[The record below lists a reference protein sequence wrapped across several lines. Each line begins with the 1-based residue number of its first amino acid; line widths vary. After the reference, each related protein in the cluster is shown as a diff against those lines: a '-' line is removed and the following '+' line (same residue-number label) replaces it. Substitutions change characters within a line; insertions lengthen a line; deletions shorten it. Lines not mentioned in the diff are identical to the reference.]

1 MKRLLHSPSFARLQ
15 SPFTHKTVDATVCD
29 ILKDPQSFNG
39 KIVRIKETVSS
50 GFDEFIIK
58 PENCKYHVDSIWLSF
73 PEGTKAKSGPSAM
86 LQLQPARNFNGTVT
100 PVDRAPVTLDLAA
113 TRSVSSLKRQ
123 SSCGNQGQ
131 VPY

>member
-1 MKRLLHSPSFARLQ
+1 MKRLLHIALFCTFAISLHAQ
-15 SPFTHKTVDATVCD
+15 TVDTTVCD

-58 PENCKYHVDSIWLSF
+58 PEDCKYHVDSIWLSF

-100 PVDRAPVTLDLAA
+100 PVDRAPVTLDVAA